1 MKIIENMK
9 VFENFFSK
17 NLLIIGIY
25 RRNTIQKYQKQSKN
39 KKTNKFFCKTL
50 DIFLKDDKII
60 LVGRVKSLSNKNKFF
75 YKEIFANDQYRN
87 CKKSHR
93 SLGWT

>member
-39 KKTNKFFCKTL
+39 KKNK
-50 DIFLKDDKII
+50 
-60 LVGRVKSLSNKNKFF
+60 
-75 YKEIFANDQYRN
+75 
-87 CKKSHR
+87 
-93 SLGWT
+93 